1 MFKPMTSEKFFIN
14 ELEKFV
20 DKTQSFK
27 RTIGEAG
34 TEYGQKYLFALLYPQ
49 VFTNKIH
56 KV

>member
-14 ELEKFV
+14 ELENFM

-34 TEYGQKYLFALLYPQ
+34 TEYG
-49 VFTNKIH
+49 
-56 KV
+56 